1 MRLLSKCEN
10 LLSSAQSARGASSF
24 KDPCVGGIRGPAYS
38 LLTAAY
44 PQELTSHT
52 SHVVPHVHVV
62 PLLYAYPQELTS
74 HTWPGNTA

>member
-10 LLSSAQSARGASSF
+10 LLSTARGASSF

-62 PLLYAYPQELTS
+62 SLMYCLPTKAYLS
-74 HTWPGNTA
+74 YLAG

>member
-1 MRLLSKCEN
+1 MRLLSKCQN
-10 LLSSAQSARGASSF
+10 LLSTARGASSF

-62 PLLYAYPQELTS
+62 PHICTAYPQELTS

>member
-10 LLSSAQSARGASSF
+10 LLSTARGASSF
-24 KDPCVGGIRGPAYS
+24 KDPCVGGIPGPAYS

-52 SHVVPHVHVV
+52 WQGNKYFQVVPSITK
-62 PLLYAYPQELTS
+62 YYPQELTS